1 MILWGSSY
9 DGLVVMNPPA
19 NDGYSVDAG
28 SIPESGRSPGEGN
41 DIPLQ
46 YSYLG
51 NPTDRGNL
59 MELHRVAKSQT
70 EHAGTIQCF
79 IEEMKYGHFS
89 ASLTSE
95 DVIEMFSR
103 RKRLFHRDLAG

>member
-1 MILWGSSY
+1 
-9 DGLVVMNPPA
+9 
-19 NDGYSVDAG
+19 
-28 SIPESGRSPGEGN
+28 
-41 DIPLQ
+41 
-46 YSYLG
+46 
-51 NPTDRGNL
+51 

-70 EHAGTIQCF
+70 EHAGTVQCF

-103 RKRLFHRDLAG
+103 RKCLFHRGLTG